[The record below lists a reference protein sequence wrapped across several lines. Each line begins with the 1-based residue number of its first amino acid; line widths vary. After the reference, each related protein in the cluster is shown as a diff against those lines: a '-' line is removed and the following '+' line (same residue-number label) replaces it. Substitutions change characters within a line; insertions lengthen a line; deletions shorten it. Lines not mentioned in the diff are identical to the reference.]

1 MYQKD
6 IAVASPDFR
15 FHKCI
20 NSETTGHKTR
30 FSFTVRIFDPFA
42 VAIEKE
48 MHVKGTQDKKSC
60 HY

>member
-6 IAVASPDFR
+6 SAVAPPDFR
-15 FHKCI
+15 FRKSI
-20 NSETTGHKTR
+20 NSETTGLETIS
-30 FSFTVRIFDPFA
+30 SFTECIIEPFA

-60 HY
+60 YY